1 MTDLELPGDEFEHLA
16 AQAVA
21 ALSAHWQALPGS
33 PAAGRADGETVARGL
48 AGEPCPETGRD
59 FGAILSTL
67 FEVAVPP
74 SFGTTHPGFLAYVPG
89 GGLPAAALGQ
99 FLAAGINRYVG
110 LYAAA
115 PALAQLEANVL
126 RWFTEM
132 LGMPQATTRGLF
144 TSGGSLAGATA
155 LVTARRERLPENFL
169 NGVIYVS
176 DQTHHAIAKAAV
188 LAGFPDRNLRSIP
201 SDGHFRIDLAALET
215 AIREDRAAGAT
226 PFLVVG
232 NAGTTNTGAVDP
244 LPEVADIAARERL
257 WFHIDAAYGGFYR
270 LTERGRE
277 VLAGIERADSVVLDP
292 HKGLFLPYGTGA
304 LLVRDGAALAR
315 AHHVAADYLPPPPE
329 VPEAADFQA
338 LSPELT
344 RPFRGLGVWLPF
356 HLHGVAAFR
365 AALDEKLD
373 LARWITAK
381 LPTVPHLQLVAAPE
395 LTILAFRLEPPG
407 LDGPDLDRL
416 NQTWLDRTH
425 ARGRVFLSGT
435 RIHGRFT
442 PRIAIQSFRTH
453 HQQVAACL
461 EDLRAAA
468 EELIAG
474 V

>member
-1 MTDLELPGDEFEHLA
+1 MSELELASDEFERLA
-16 AQAVA
+16 AAAVA
-21 ALSAHWQALPGS
+21 ALAEHWRTLPGT
-33 PAAGRADGETVARGL
+33 PAIGHPGGETVARGL

-59 FGAILSTL
+59 FADILSTL

-126 RWFTEM
+126 RWFAEM
-132 LGMPQATTRGLF
+132 LGLPAATRGLF

-155 LVTARRERLPENFL
+155 LVTARRERLSENFL

-188 LAGFPDRNLRSIP
+188 LAGFPDRNIRSIP
-201 SDGHFRIDLAALET
+201 SDRHFRLDLAALET
-215 AIREDRAAGAT
+215 AIRQDRAAGAT

-244 LPEVADIAARERL
+244 LPAIAEIAAREGL

-270 LTERGRE
+270 LTERGRA

-315 AHHVAADYLPPPPE
+315 AHHVAADYLPPPPD

-373 LARWITAK
+373 LARWITTE
-381 LPTVPHLQLVAAPE
+381 LPTIPHLQLVAAPE

-407 LDGPDLDRL
+407 LDGEALDCL
-416 NQTWLDRTH
+416 NQAWLDRTH

-435 RIHGRFT
+435 RLHGRFT

-453 HQQVAACL
+453 REQVAACL
-461 EDLRAAA
+461 ADLRAAA
-468 EELIAG
+468 EELTQG